1 MNNGTITAKVME
13 QHSVLNLGSTAGVAD
28 PRVFNNSVS
37 SMMGMEAYG
46 KGTVL
51 NSESGVIDMYGRG
64 NIGMLAVDDSAADN
78 AGKIT
83 LDTLWVDQNDTT
95 TLRTDLPS
103 STAID
108 YGVGIVP
115 ERIVV
120 VAQEATVLRLT
131 NKAV

>member
-1 MNNGTITAKVME
+1 
-13 QHSVLNLGSTAGVAD
+13 
-28 PRVFNNSVS
+28 
-37 SMMGMEAYG
+37 
-46 KGTVL
+46 
-51 NSESGVIDMYGRG
+51 

-108 YGVGIVP
+108 YGVGMATGTNSGGGA
-115 ERIVV
+115 RSNG
-120 VAQEATVLRLT
+120 VATNQQGGVITVY
-131 NKAV
+131 NAGAAMAAYG

>member
-1 MNNGTITAKVME
+1 
-13 QHSVLNLGSTAGVAD
+13 
-28 PRVFNNSVS
+28 
-37 SMMGMEAYG
+37 MEAYG

-95 TLRTDLPS
+95 TLRTDLPFQHGYRLRCW
-103 STAID
+103 
-108 YGVGIVP
+108 YGHRN
-115 ERIVV
+115 E
-120 VAQEATVLRLT
+120 
-131 NKAV
+131 